1 MSQPAKSNSEDMRT
15 DQNQCLG
22 FQHIMENHQGERHVI
37 VLQDFPDPDAI
48 SAAHAHQLISK
59 NYTIEADIVYSG
71 SISHQ
76 QNLALVNL
84 LGIKLQPFSR
94 DMDLSAYNGAIF
106 VDHQGTTA
114 RIIAKSLEKAKV
126 PVLMILDHHEPQ
138 NPPGAEFSDIRSLG
152 STATIYAQY
161 LEQGLIE
168 LDSGQD
174 EHVKMAT
181 ALMHG
186 LITDTNNFMRAG
198 PADFSAAAFLS
209 RYRDADILEQIMS
222 QARSKKTMEII
233 QKALEERVIA
243 ESVSI
248 AGIGYLRSDDRDAIP
263 QAADFLVTEENV
275 HTAIVYGLVQGPEQ
289 QESIIGSLR
298 TSKLTL
304 DPDDFL
310 KGALGQD
317 ASGAPYGGGKHSAGG
332 FQVPVTFLAD
342 GKGDEYRQLKWQVFD
357 AQIKQKIFDK
367 IGFDSS
373 EGKGE

>member
-1 MSQPAKSNSEDMRT
+1 MSQPAK
-15 DQNQCLG
+15 QNCSHTRDAQDSFQDFQKILG
-22 FQHIMENHQGERHVI
+22 SHHGERHLI
-37 VLQDFPDPDAI
+37 VMQDFPDPDAI
-48 SAAHAHQLISK
+48 SAAYAHQLISK
-59 NYTIEADIVYSG
+59 SYTIEADIVYSG

-84 LGIKLQPFSR
+84 LGIKLHPFSR
-94 DMDLSAYNGAIF
+94 DMDINAYSGAVF

-114 RIIAKSLEKAKV
+114 RTIANSLQENSI
-126 PVLMILDHHEPQ
+126 PVLIIVDHHEPQ
-138 NPPGAEFSDIRSLG
+138 SGVQAEFSDIRAIG
-152 STATIYAQY
+152 STATIYTQY
-161 LEQGLIE
+161 LEQGIMD
-168 LDSGQD
+168 LDTGQD
-174 EHVKMAT
+174 EHVRMTT

-198 PADFSAAAFLS
+198 SKDFHAAAFLS
-209 RYRDADILEQIMS
+209 RFRDADILEQIMN

-275 HTAIVYGLVQGPEQ
+275 HTAIVYGLVQGPKQ
-289 QESIIGSLR
+289 QESIIGSMR

-317 ASGAPYGGGKHSAGG
+317 AAGSPYGGGKHSAGG
-332 FQVPVTFLAD
+332 FQIPVDFLA
-342 GKGDEYRQLKWQVFD
+342 GSSGEEFNQLKWRTFD
-357 AQIKQKIFDK
+357 AQIKRKIFDK

-373 EGKGE
+373 NGERE

>member
-1 MSQPAKSNSEDMRT
+1 MSQPAK
-15 DQNQCLG
+15 QNNAHTQDAHDIFQDFQKILG
-22 FQHIMENHQGERHVI
+22 SHHGERHLI
-37 VLQDFPDPDAI
+37 VMQDFPDPDAI
-48 SAAHAHQLISK
+48 SSAYAHQLISK
-59 NYTIEADIVYSG
+59 SYTIEADIIYSG

-84 LGIKLQPFSR
+84 LGIKLYPFSR
-94 DMDLSAYNGAIF
+94 DMDIRSYTGAIF
-106 VDHQGTTA
+106 VDHQGVTA
-114 RIIAKSLEKAKV
+114 RAIANSLEEKSI
-126 PVLMILDHHEPQ
+126 PVLIIVDHHEPQ
-138 NPPGAEFSDIRSLG
+138 SGIQAEFSDIRAIG

-161 LEQGLIE
+161 LEQGIMD
-168 LDSGQD
+168 LDTGQD
-174 EHVKMAT
+174 EHVKMTT

-198 PADFSAAAFLS
+198 VEDFHAAAFLS
-209 RYRDADILEQIMS
+209 RFRDADILEQIMS

-233 QKALEERVIA
+233 QKALEERVVA

-275 HTAIVYGLVQGPEQ
+275 HTAIVYGLVQGPKQ
-289 QESIIGSLR
+289 QESIIGSMR
-298 TSKLTL
+298 TSKVTL

-332 FQVPVTFLAD
+332 FQIPVDFLS
-342 GKGDEYRQLKWQVFD
+342 GSSGEEFNQLKWRTFD

-367 IGFDSS
+367 IGFDSTS
-373 EGKGE
+373 GEKE